1 MPSIPRISRSL
12 SSVAA
17 ACTLALIL
25 VACSEPEQGRQMPPP
40 TVLFTTVAPS
50 DVTIEEEYAGR
61 IRGAREVEVRSRV
74 KGILLERLYNEGQ
87 MVAEGDELFLID
99 PEPYE
104 IAVSQA
110 EAELA
115 NARARYRQAE
125 REWKRVSGLYEQS
138 VVSEHDRDQA
148 RSTLELAEAGVA
160 LARAGL
166 ASAQLNLSWT
176 RVTAPISGATGLETV
191 SEGSLIDTGALLTTI
206 TQTNPV
212 HVRFALPERD
222 AVTQRRARRA
232 MTGDAGNAEQAVRL
246 KLPDGS
252 DYGIE
257 GSINFTDATI
267 DPRTGSVSARAVFP
281 NPQAELV
288 PGQFVRIRMTTREL
302 NQVYRIPQKAI
313 TQGPDGPR
321 VFIISADNQ
330 ALASNVEL
338 GPTMG
343 DEQIVLSGLESGDR
357 IIVSGLNNLQ
367 DGMPV
372 EPQPAAEDARSG
384 G

>member
-17 ACTLALIL
+17 ASALILIL
-25 VACSEPEQGRQMPPP
+25 VACSEPEQGQQMPPP
-40 TVLFTTVAPS
+40 AVLFTAVTPT

-61 IRGAREVEVRSRV
+61 VRGAREVEVRSRV
-74 KGILLERLYNEGQ
+74 QGILLERLYNEGQ

-99 PEPYE
+99 PETYE

-115 NARARYRQAE
+115 NARAGYRQAE
-125 REWKRVSGLYEQS
+125 REWKRISGLYEQS
-138 VVSEHDRDQA
+138 AVSERERDQA
-148 RSTLELAEAGVA
+148 RSALELAEAGVA
-160 LARAGL
+160 LAQAGL

-191 SEGSLIDTGALLTTI
+191 SEGSLIDTGSLLTTLI
-206 TQTNPV
+206 QINPV

-222 AVTQRRARRA
+222 AIVQRRARRA
-232 MTGDAGNAEQAVRL
+232 MTGEDTNTEQAARL
-246 KLPDGS
+246 ELPDGS

-257 GSINFTDATI
+257 GSIDFTDATI

-288 PGQFVRIRMTTREL
+288 PGQFVRIRMTTRKLE
-302 NQVYRIPQKAI
+302 QVFRIPAKAI

-321 VFIISADNQ
+321 VFIVSEDNQ
-330 ALASNVEL
+330 AVASNVEL

-343 DEQIVLSGLESGDR
+343 DEQIVISGLESGDR
-357 IIVSGLNNLQ
+357 VVVSGLNNLQ

-372 EPQPAAEDARSG
+372 RPQPVAENARSG
-384 G
+384 D